1 MPTDTAAASKPGV
14 WSEYRL
20 LLARGWGLVRAGG
33 ARLAALILITHLVV
47 LGVALPVLGWLFRE
61 ALRANGMSGLDLG
74 QLRAGGGIPLTIALI
89 LVIVALAFWLISLQF
104 AAFVTLLHRP
114 GISGRELLGEFGR
127 VTRKLLRPSSF
138 PLVLYLFLLLP
149 LTGFG
154 FTSAFTRGIA
164 IPSFISGEL
173 LKSASSGVALVALLL
188 LLALLNIRLALTV
201 PVFVLTSGGRS
212 ARASWRLT
220 RGLRA
225 AVPLVLAI
233 ATAMVLGAI
242 AAVAVIA
249 AAIIPTALT
258 DLLAP
263 DASPFVAAYSL
274 GAAQVVGLLLS
285 GSVTAFIAAVL
296 IVRVRRGE
304 DRLPAGVELLPG
316 EGSALDAA
324 AARHP
329 RPRGSRRPAAIVT
342 AAAVVVA
349 LGFGTAGIGT
359 LQRLS
364 DAPETL
370 VLAHR
375 GFSDGGVEN
384 TLSGLEAAASAGAD
398 LVEMDVMQTAD
409 GGFVAMHDATLER
422 LAGRPDAVKNLTV
435 AELTAV
441 TVRDLK
447 GHEDRIPAFADY
459 VSRAG
464 ELGMPLLIE
473 IKLGGADTPDH
484 VERLIAELERLDALE
499 SNIYHSLDAAS
510 VARLKQLRPD
520 LTVGYTMAFAGAGVP
535 DTPADFIVVEEWTAT
550 DRMQDATWNAGLG
563 FLVWTVNDDAGMH
576 EHLRRN
582 SDGIITDRPDR
593 ALGIREEMQQ
603 ETGLSGVLIDA
614 LTRFVTVV

>member
-1 MPTDTAAASKPGV
+1 
-14 WSEYRL
+14 
-20 LLARGWGLVRAGG
+20 
-33 ARLAALILITHLVV
+33 
-47 LGVALPVLGWLFRE
+47 
-61 ALRANGMSGLDLG
+61 
-74 QLRAGGGIPLTIALI
+74 
-89 LVIVALAFWLISLQF
+89 
-104 AAFVTLLHRP
+104 
-114 GISGRELLGEFGR
+114 
-127 VTRKLLRPSSF
+127 
-138 PLVLYLFLLLP
+138 
-149 LTGFG
+149 
-154 FTSAFTRGIA
+154 
-164 IPSFISGEL
+164 
-173 LKSASSGVALVALLL
+173 
-188 LLALLNIRLALTV
+188 
-201 PVFVLTSGGRS
+201 
-212 ARASWRLT
+212 
-220 RGLRA
+220 
-225 AVPLVLAI
+225 
-233 ATAMVLGAI
+233 
-242 AAVAVIA
+242 
-249 AAIIPTALT
+249 
-258 DLLAP
+258 
-263 DASPFVAAYSL
+263 
-274 GAAQVVGLLLS
+274 
-285 GSVTAFIAAVL
+285 
-296 IVRVRRGE
+296 
-304 DRLPAGVELLPG
+304 
-316 EGSALDAA
+316 
-324 AARHP
+324 
-329 RPRGSRRPAAIVT
+329 
-342 AAAVVVA
+342 
-349 LGFGTAGIGT
+349 
-359 LQRLS
+359 
-364 DAPETL
+364 
-370 VLAHR
+370 
-375 GFSDGGVEN
+375 
-384 TLSGLEAAASAGAD
+384 
-398 LVEMDVMQTAD
+398 MDVMQTAD

-593 ALGIREEMQQ
+593 ALGIRDEMQQ